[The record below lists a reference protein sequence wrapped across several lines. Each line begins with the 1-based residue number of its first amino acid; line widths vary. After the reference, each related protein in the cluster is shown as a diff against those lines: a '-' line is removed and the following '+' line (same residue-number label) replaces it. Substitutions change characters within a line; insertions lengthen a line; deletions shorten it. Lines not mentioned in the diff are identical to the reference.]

1 MQHLTIILLI
11 LTMGTGELLAQR
23 IADPPPFSRFNGSP
37 YSFGRIKQ
45 VKVKDTLDGYGW
57 EWRVDTT
64 WNFNVN
70 INFQD
75 TTLFEPIATNFL
87 FGYHWGAG
95 DNALIERRIGFN
107 MPMSNYGFGRYLLPG
122 STVANQMY
130 DTSGGFKMSN
140 HWGIIDGLPYNRKIN
155 VVIQYVPFLEDDKE
169 GIFRWNTMIEWRPS
183 APLFYED
190 SLWRPIKGDRFGS
203 IFGFNNKQGG
213 NIITD
218 SLQAGFM
225 GYALHPDSV
234 LGGSRLVLSK
244 PAMHREF
251 RRNYDEL
258 AYTSTI
264 IYKPYPDTTGL
275 SQGRRDTIRT
285 IEYPNYVQKMKND
298 SIAYWNGRGF
308 SGNHWLLSVNLR
320 RLPHISINSTDNI
333 SDTAKVITVMLKYW
347 YRVEIKLPNG
357 IKDTVI
363 RNDSIKFDS
372 VFTYRNSTDTL
383 RHERGTRFA
392 KLTPTAGLGD
402 SSAFVIR
409 RNAIPI
415 FNVPDDGLR
424 DICLGAYFSTWN
436 NQINDSVSKHKRAP
450 NIWFSNGSKDLNQID
465 SIDLQVTYHGNAHM
479 ALTHATLATP
489 FGSDILWGK
498 RDSALATSF
507 DQVLRTVRNWQVKN
521 PNQTIRLHRVY
532 TIDESPSQ
540 YWRLLRY
547 VNALMAGFHSSAVS
561 DDRYLHLVSQKSSW
575 SEESIVPSFI
585 QASPTAPNALLP
597 NTLADRY
604 FRFHAGWN
612 APNPNDPQF
621 NRTATNYDCYSC
633 FIDST
638 EQVGFPWLRPTLP
651 SSALAHNWYAP
662 MCQIE
667 SGARNVF
674 LNYNKYYGS
683 KPFITR
689 HNLVTWHG
697 FGAHKENDT
706 IHEWYHPIW
715 SGGHSR
721 LTTAEELRSAI
732 WFSLLLGAKGL
743 NYADGLH
750 SLNTGKQSGM
760 DTTTLYPKLR
770 AVTGDTSATIGY
782 AQTGLLYE
790 LKDLYWFKKGNDTIG
805 DMTIEADTLGHD
817 FFVPTPNSVSW
828 QYVRHQRNADLLGVP
843 LNRIYTGMK
852 SKRLEIRA
860 IHDVIMRHESEIM
873 KLELCAWEGKGF
885 NWFRTCRDFDTT
897 WYNRFIDMRWGKV
910 KVRPLNSPD
919 VESWTTNQTY
929 FDVALHRRKDVSM
942 DSVFYLMVLNRHTN
956 PLVDVH
962 PNQPLPDT
970 ARYKFFSTF
979 EFDSLVKAG
988 VRTKYEQLGSRQI
1001 SIPFSY
1007 KHPDNQGRM
1016 LRVQELTAPGVK
1028 GIDTLICRECFLTT
1042 NYLPGE
1048 GKMFKV
1054 TIKPIAPSYTIA
1066 DSGSLESNSQR
1077 KVVSVPLF
1085 TGMAYNQPTYDTTK
1099 MVHHM
1104 VYHIMDT
1111 IIIRRNPPDTNLI
1124 LPRRKVVYQR
1134 SDTMDVCTPKD
1145 GITPLNINNQQIVW
1159 ERPQII
1165 SSTITKE
1172 YTRQH
1177 QCLDEIQY
1185 LNPDC
1190 AFPSLTV
1197 RVDSATGT
1205 EKVYVVY
1212 GCRGSDPTAPLTL
1225 NKFTVVECE
1234 FASSADSVHPIEHNQ
1249 IIARIDSSV
1258 GEVVKPVIGSA
1269 TRGNYIAYSDNHVIQ
1284 TLYQHPNRTMRCVAS
1299 NYTRHDSI
1307 SWYKSNYYS
1316 GACNEKGVATNPT
1329 INTFTHLQDSYHD
1342 DVLSDGCTIAWQ
1354 EKNDQCNSMTEDPI
1368 WRGDHIYLA
1377 RLDPITLNGMQLLRG
1392 ANDADVLTHSSDS
1405 RVVRMSRNT
1414 TIADNFINHTS
1425 PSIAQIT
1432 EPGHDSVYN
1441 AIRVG
1446 WTAQNF
1452 TIAPG
1457 TTFNGIFT
1465 VSMWFERNLTQTI
1478 FNTTLRTRSW
1488 CPCEFKNPNLTVS
1501 RQSEGTAGYAENKDN
1516 YTLNANFAS
1525 NSIMQFTFNRLG
1537 YSMTTPDGERV
1548 FTGRNAQLSAQ
1559 PMYTQN
1565 NYWTRMRRV
1574 VNIRTV
1580 DSVPEKWSI
1589 RSAHELL
1596 FKRDAEDDGYKIIPM
1611 QGYLTKNSFVYLYDN
1626 STDPEVRPEDKWKK
1640 TMRIKEKNNEPSP
1653 MVETN
1658 WHKVSSE
1665 FIMPILLCGNGLET
1679 MNLHVENRRTKA
1691 RATIISK
1698 FKSAP
1703 NPHEPL
1709 RILLRLQNGGG
1720 DEYRLVMGQVGVISQ
1735 PVTDIFIGKS
1745 AEYSAK
1751 SASIEESTPIE
1762 VDLRETVELHDGNML
1777 SVFPDPNSGQSMTV
1791 QVHPVLVRNSR
1802 GNFKV
1807 SLLNS
1812 IGQVIHS
1819 AVVPVTATIRLDE
1832 LNLPNG
1838 VYHIRFEY
1846 TTSDYELRMA
1856 TTSVVVVR

>member
-1 MQHLTIILLI
+1 MKNLLLVATLMFATLPLCAQTIILPPSMSTLSYNGRTINFDDPSVFAPRKQTRFIFGWQWAGPIRAVNERLHVNYLQNHWCYNNFRNDMYTNQFPNNADTVYLVWSGLEAGGENFFGGIGLRFDPVANTYFDYANPTVPNDTTNAVFGFALRQFGTRGTDTNQDRYEWSTNASPTYPVTI
-11 LTMGTGELLAQR
+11 LDSPMVQNR
-23 IADPPPFSRFNGSP
+23 YYIYADRDDPANVNSNGKKWVFAINLRRTDVTDTSMTNN
-37 YSFGRIKQ
+37 
-45 VKVKDTLDGYGW
+45 DTLLSIELPFKDSDPNTNDNTLFIAFDSVSVGNQNQSIQLPLGRGRVLPLQSAVAGQKKFFITRRMLPPGNAVGINRDITIKATFSFKTESDLSNPNPKLQYYKEPSAVVQIGTRIQYVGKGNVSIDWVHIATPETENNLRGAMDSTFWVGTRKVMDTVIARSNAGKVARLVGFYGDD
-57 EWRVDTT
+57 EPQEEQLMMLQYYNRLLGGRVTSKSIASNTINIVGTASEIRWADSRASIKRTYVTQPFAPFARYWYDALNSGDTATSNRTAKYFMGLDRGWGRNSLNNHLYDSLSGSTYET
-64 WNFNVN
+64 WLNVETGGGIYQN
-70 INFQD
+70 LKIRRQD
-75 TTLFEPIATNFL
+75 TASMIHVSKQYLKVVGVDGNTGNKGTL
-87 FGYHWGAG
+87 
-95 DNALIERRIGFN
+95 NAIEEGIYT
-107 MPMSNYGFGRYLLPG
+107 SYLNRSML
-122 STVANQMY
+122 Y
-130 DTSGGFKMSN
+130 DSIPWWEMTAFV
-140 HWGIIDGLPYNRKIN
+140 IDWTHQYDPDLLNRKIFFGN
-155 VVIQYVPFLEDDKE
+155 VRP
-169 GIFRWNTMIEWRPS
+169 NTGE
-183 APLFYED
+183 E
-190 SLWRPIKGDRFGS
+190 
-203 IFGFNNKQGG
+203 
-213 NIITD
+213 
-218 SLQAGFM
+218 
-225 GYALHPDSV
+225 V
-234 LGGSRLVLSK
+234 
-244 PAMHREF
+244 
-251 RRNYDEL
+251 
-258 AYTSTI
+258 
-264 IYKPYPDTTGL
+264 
-275 SQGRRDTIRT
+275 
-285 IEYPNYVQKMKND
+285 
-298 SIAYWNGRGF
+298 
-308 SGNHWLLSVNLR
+308 
-320 RLPHISINSTDNI
+320 
-333 SDTAKVITVMLKYW
+333 
-347 YRVEIKLPNG
+347 
-357 IKDTVI
+357 
-363 RNDSIKFDS
+363 
-372 VFTYRNSTDTL
+372 
-383 RHERGTRFA
+383 RHE
-392 KLTPTAGLGD
+392 
-402 SSAFVIR
+402 
-409 RNAIPI
+409 
-415 FNVPDDGLR
+415 
-424 DICLGAYFSTWN
+424 
-436 NQINDSVSKHKRAP
+436 
-450 NIWFSNGSKDLNQID
+450 
-465 SIDLQVTYHGNAHM
+465 
-479 ALTHATLATP
+479 
-489 FGSDILWGK
+489 
-498 RDSALATSF
+498 
-507 DQVLRTVRNWQVKN
+507 
-521 PNQTIRLHRVY
+521 
-532 TIDESPSQ
+532 
-540 YWRLLRY
+540 
-547 VNALMAGFHSSAVS
+547 LM
-561 DDRYLHLVSQKSSW
+561 
-575 SEESIVPSFI
+575 
-585 QASPTAPNALLP
+585 
-597 NTLADRY
+597 
-604 FRFHAGWN
+604 
-612 APNPNDPQF
+612 
-621 NRTATNYDCYSC
+621 TN
-633 FIDST
+633 
-638 EQVGFPWLRPTLP
+638 L
-651 SSALAHNWYAP
+651 
-662 MCQIE
+662 M
-667 SGARNVF
+667 
-674 LNYNKYYGS
+674 
-683 KPFITR
+683 
-689 HNLVTWHG
+689 
-697 FGAHKENDT
+697 
-706 IHEWYHPIW
+706 
-715 SGGHSR
+715 
-721 LTTAEELRSAI
+721 
-732 WFSLLLGAKGL
+732 LGAKGL
-743 NYADGLH
+743 TYDRFYTSGRL
-750 SLNTGKQSGM
+750 SDTSQGGGINTGAMLSNDSTNFGGLTGDALINSDIAGPDFFPQSEPITNIPFYIDFDSVATYTGVKKNRIYWGLKSM
-760 DTTTLYPKLR
+760 RREVVKIHDFVYNNEALFMSLRLKSWLGKGYATYKSGDTTTFGRIINLNPDKIRLR
-770 AVTGDTSATIGY
+770 QIGRMDI
-782 AQTGLLYE
+782 AGQPIYE
-790 LKDLYWFKKGNDTIG
+790 D
-805 DMTIEADTLGHD
+805 
-817 FFVPTPNSVSW
+817 
-828 QYVRHQRNADLLGVP
+828 
-843 LNRIYTGMK
+843 
-852 SKRLEIRA
+852 
-860 IHDVIMRHESEIM
+860 
-873 KLELCAWEGKGF
+873 
-885 NWFRTCRDFDTT
+885 
-897 WYNRFIDMRWGKV
+897 
-910 KVRPLNSPD
+910 PD
-919 VESWTTNQTY
+919 STF
-929 FDVALHRRKDVSM
+929 FDVALHSIGNIPIDSQFVFFVQNRRTAPFLIRSDTLRNLTADVQPTF
-942 DSVFYLMVLNRHTN
+942 VTTN
-956 PLVDVH
+956 
-962 PNQPLPDT
+962 
-970 ARYKFFSTF
+970 
-979 EFDSLVKAG
+979 EFDSMLVVNPSLRYAQVG
-988 VRTKYEQLGSRQI
+988 AREIT
-1001 SIPFSY
+1001 IPFNY
-1007 KHPDNQGRM
+1007 KHPDGKGRM
-1016 LRVQELTAPGVK
+1016 LHIQQVTKDSATP
-1028 GIDTLICRECFLTT
+1028 GIDTLICRECPLVMKFQ
-1042 NYLPGE
+1042 PGE

-1054 TIKPIAPSYTIA
+1054 TVKPIAPSYTIA
-1066 DSGSLESNSQR
+1066 DSGSLETNSQR

-1392 ANDADVLTHSSDS
+1392 ANDADVLTLSSDS

-1432 EPGHDSVYN
+1432 KPAHDGIYN

-1465 VSMWFERNLTQTI
+1465 VSMWFERSLTQTI

-1565 NYWTRMRRV
+1565 NYWSRMRRV
-1574 VNIRTV
+1574 VNIRTA

-1626 STDPEVRPEDKWKK
+1626 STDPEVRAEDKWKK
-1640 TMRIKEKNNEPSP
+1640 TMRIRDKNSEPPSP

-1658 WHKVSSE
+1658 WHKVNSE
-1665 FIMPILLCGNGLET
+1665 FIMPILLCGNGFET

-1691 RATIISK
+1691 IATIVSK
-1698 FKSAP
+1698 FKNAP

-1720 DEYRLVMGQVGVISQ
+1720 DEYRLVMGQVGVVSQ
-1735 PVTDIFIGKS
+1735 LVTDIFIGKS

-1751 SASIEESTPIE
+1751 SASVEESTPIE

-1807 SLLNS
+1807 SLLNG
-1812 IGQVIHS
+1812 IGQVIHN
-1819 AVVPVTATIRLDE
+1819 ATVPVTATIRLDE

-1838 VYHIRFEY
+1838 VYYIRCEY